1 MVREGIPHSLR
12 WSTCVLAYLHWLWIT
27 WFIPSWEENNCFVEL
42 SKFTKCNY
50 FHSKW
55 HLTLIPLINVEVG
68 INVEGCQKFQNQ
80 LTWRGKTY
88 LILCRL
94 CSDVSTSSIIGN
106 GILNSEKIAFWLC
119 FLFSNFNKR
128 WGRIF
133 LWRVEF
139 FKIDKHDFMFIRD
152 MRVS

>member
-55 HLTLIPLINVEVG
+55 HLTLISLINVEVR

-94 CSDVSTSSIIGN
+94 CSKVSEFNNRICMGYWIVK
-106 GILNSEKIAFWLC
+106 NSVLIMC
-119 FLFSNFNKR
+119 CCFSNFKKC
-128 WGRIF
+128 GGGIF
-133 LWRVEF
+133 FVEGGIF
-139 FKIDKHDFMFIRD
+139 QDR
-152 MRVS
+152 

>member
-94 CSDVSTSSIIGN
+94 CSDFR
-106 GILNSEKIAFWLC
+106 GICEFHNRKWDTRYWIVKKWHVIYGF
-119 FLFSNFNKR
+119 FSNFNKR
-128 WGRIF
+128 GGGIF
-133 LWRVEF
+133 VLWRMEF
-139 FKIDKHDFMFIRD
+139 FKIGKRGLH
-152 MRVS
+152 VY